1 MTATDRPTEPP
12 AECVAVDRDER
23 CLCPGGPA
31 SHRPS
36 PPAPAAAPNE
46 RGLPGVWETWQ
57 RPGAHPSVASEYAAM
72 EAGWT
77 AALAAAHAETE
88 RLQAEAF
95 EAEEEWFDAWLAAHD
110 RQVRA
115 QALRDAATFIDR
127 ERQSDLTDMVR
138 ITGLHDYWQNV
149 AVGKERCVIVLRD
162 RADAE
167 ERSE

>member
-1 MTATDRPTEPP
+1 MFVCEKCEGVGYHKLGCPDYPMTTTPPPEGATE
-12 AECVAVDRDER
+12 
-23 CLCPGGPA
+23 
-31 SHRPS
+31 
-36 PPAPAAAPNE
+36 PAAAPNE

-138 ITGLHDYWQNV
+138 ITGLRDYWQNV

-167 ERSE
+167 ERGEG